1 MKIMLKGGVWKNIE
15 DEILKAAVMKYGK
28 NQWAR
33 IASLLSRKSA
43 KQCKARWY
51 EWLDPSIK
59 KTEWSQEE
67 REKLLH
73 LVKIMPC
80 QWRTIAPIIGRTATQ
95 CLEEYE
101 KLLDQAA
108 GKDEFTSV
116 EARKLRP
123 GEIDPTPE
131 TKAPKPDP
139 VDMDEDE
146 KEMIQEARA
155 RLANT
160 KGKKAKRKA
169 REKQLEEARRLAV
182 LQKRR
187 ELKAAG
193 IEINLTRRRGT
204 MIDYNKEI
212 PFQRKA
218 APGFYETSAKEHAAP
233 KIEDVQQFSLK
244 KMEGDRRDDKEK
256 EARKK
261 DAQKVKDRFEKNLP
275 EALKQVSQVTEPEH
289 IRKKMKMNLPT
300 PQLTDQELET
310 ITKMGYTP
318 DEDESNPATQSLLS
332 TYAPSAT
339 PARTGGVA
347 NMTERT
353 PMRQD
358 TLMAEARSIMA
369 LSGSATP
376 LVGGTNVNIDDLGD
390 FSGVT
395 PRRQV
400 AQTPNPLLTPARSA
414 MGLPGPAGS
423 QTPGGL
429 RGATPGRTP
438 MRDSLSINE
447 DDGTF
452 FDQER
457 NDRNK
462 QRGTKDKLLSALS
475 SLPAPKYEYNIM
487 VPEVPEDDSG
497 ASGQSVA
504 DAADIERKKQLELDA
519 IQQKKLRLRSQ
530 VLKRN
535 LPRPMR
541 INTDFAK
548 DKATLDK
555 TGATTEELITE
566 QIKSE
571 MVNLMIYEAIEFP
584 PVNTK
589 PAAAPKGFAFEQF
602 EEDELSRAD
611 KLLSEEVERMK
622 EAVGELSL
630 EEFEQVWEK
639 AYEDMTFLPDTKK
652 FGLISQSSNNAKIAA
667 EQYEFEQLKDV
678 MLKENKKAITLEKK
692 INVYH
697 AGYQKKA
704 QALRKSIVDL
714 NEEIATIKLEL
725 DAFRELREQEKLAVT
740 QRLEFWTQQVNEQV
754 EQENKL
760 QIRYANLLNE
770 RQIITQAQRV

>member
-1 MKIMLKGGVWKNIE
+1 M
-15 DEILKAAVMKYGK
+15 
-28 NQWAR
+28 
-33 IASLLSRKSA
+33 
-43 KQCKARWY
+43 
-51 EWLDPSIK
+51 
-59 KTEWSQEE
+59 
-67 REKLLH
+67 
-73 LVKIMPC
+73 VKIMPC

-101 KLLDQAA
+101 RLLDQAA
-108 GKDEFTSV
+108 GKDEFTSA

-193 IEINLTRRRGT
+193 IEINLTRRKGT

-212 PFQRKA
+212 PFLRKP

-244 KMEGDRRDDKEK
+244 KMEGERRDEKEK

-289 IRKKMKMNLPT
+289 IRKKLKMNLPT

-310 ITKMGYTP
+310 ISKMGYTP

-347 NMTERT
+347 NLTERT

-376 LVGGTNVNIDDLGD
+376 LVGGSNVNIDDLGD

-400 AQTPNPLLTPARSA
+400 AQTPNPLLTPARNA
-414 MGLPGPAGS
+414 MGLSGPAGS
-423 QTPGGL
+423 QTPGF
-429 RGATPGRTP
+429 RGVTPARTP
-438 MRDSLSINE
+438 VRDSLSINE
-447 DDGTF
+447 DDGTY
-452 FDQER
+452 FDQDR
-457 NDRNK
+457 TDRNK

-487 VPEVPEDDSG
+487 VPEVPEDDTG
-497 ASGQSVA
+497 ASGLSVA
-504 DAADIERKKQLELDA
+504 DAADLERKRQLELEA

-535 LPRPMR
+535 LPRPLK

-548 DKATLDK
+548 DKATLEK

-571 MVNLMIYEAIEFP
+571 MVNLMVYEAIEFP
-584 PVNTK
+584 PANTK
-589 PAAAPKGFAFEQF
+589 PIAAPKGFEFEQF

-622 EAVGELSL
+622 EAVGEMSL

-639 AYEDMTFLPDTKK
+639 AYEDLTFLPDSKK
-652 FGLISQSSNNAKIAA
+652 FGLISQSSNSAKIAA
-667 EQYEFEQLKDV
+667 EQYEFEQLKDT
-678 MLKENKKAITLEKK
+678 MLKENKKAIALEKK

-697 AGYQKKA
+697 AGYMKKA

-714 NEEIATIKLEL
+714 NEEIAQIKLEL
-725 DAFRELREQEKLAVT
+725 DAFKELREQEQLAVN

-754 EQENKL
+754 EQESKL

-770 RQIITQAQRV
+770 RQIIAQAQKV

>member
-1 MKIMLKGGVWKNIE
+1 
-15 DEILKAAVMKYGK
+15 
-28 NQWAR
+28 
-33 IASLLSRKSA
+33 
-43 KQCKARWY
+43 
-51 EWLDPSIK
+51 
-59 KTEWSQEE
+59 
-67 REKLLH
+67 
-73 LVKIMPC
+73 
-80 QWRTIAPIIGRTATQ
+80 
-95 CLEEYE
+95 
-101 KLLDQAA
+101 
-108 GKDEFTSV
+108 
-116 EARKLRP
+116 
-123 GEIDPTPE
+123 
-131 TKAPKPDP
+131 
-139 VDMDEDE
+139 
-146 KEMIQEARA
+146 
-155 RLANT
+155 
-160 KGKKAKRKA
+160 
-169 REKQLEEARRLAV
+169 
-182 LQKRR
+182 
-187 ELKAAG
+187 
-193 IEINLTRRRGT
+193 
-204 MIDYNKEI
+204 
-212 PFQRKA
+212 
-218 APGFYETSAKEHAAP
+218 
-233 KIEDVQQFSLK
+233 
-244 KMEGDRRDDKEK
+244 
-256 EARKK
+256 
-261 DAQKVKDRFEKNLP
+261 
-275 EALKQVSQVTEPEH
+275 
-289 IRKKMKMNLPT
+289 
-300 PQLTDQELET
+300 
-310 ITKMGYTP
+310 
-318 DEDESNPATQSLLS
+318 LLS

-548 DKATLDK
+548 DKATLEK

-652 FGLISQSSNNAKIAA
+652 FGLISQSSNNTKIAA

>member
-1 MKIMLKGGVWKNIE
+1 
-15 DEILKAAVMKYGK
+15 
-28 NQWAR
+28 
-33 IASLLSRKSA
+33 
-43 KQCKARWY
+43 
-51 EWLDPSIK
+51 
-59 KTEWSQEE
+59 
-67 REKLLH
+67 
-73 LVKIMPC
+73 
-80 QWRTIAPIIGRTATQ
+80 
-95 CLEEYE
+95 
-101 KLLDQAA
+101 
-108 GKDEFTSV
+108 
-116 EARKLRP
+116 
-123 GEIDPTPE
+123 
-131 TKAPKPDP
+131 
-139 VDMDEDE
+139 
-146 KEMIQEARA
+146 
-155 RLANT
+155 
-160 KGKKAKRKA
+160 
-169 REKQLEEARRLAV
+169 
-182 LQKRR
+182 
-187 ELKAAG
+187 
-193 IEINLTRRRGT
+193 
-204 MIDYNKEI
+204 
-212 PFQRKA
+212 
-218 APGFYETSAKEHAAP
+218 
-233 KIEDVQQFSLK
+233 
-244 KMEGDRRDDKEK
+244 
-256 EARKK
+256 
-261 DAQKVKDRFEKNLP
+261 
-275 EALKQVSQVTEPEH
+275 
-289 IRKKMKMNLPT
+289 
-300 PQLTDQELET
+300 
-310 ITKMGYTP
+310 
-318 DEDESNPATQSLLS
+318 
-332 TYAPSAT
+332 
-339 PARTGGVA
+339 
-347 NMTERT
+347 
-353 PMRQD
+353 
-358 TLMAEARSIMA
+358 
-369 LSGSATP
+369 
-376 LVGGTNVNIDDLGD
+376 
-390 FSGVT
+390 
-395 PRRQV
+395 
-400 AQTPNPLLTPARSA
+400 
-414 MGLPGPAGS
+414 
-423 QTPGGL
+423 
-429 RGATPGRTP
+429 
-438 MRDSLSINE
+438 
-447 DDGTF
+447 
-452 FDQER
+452 
-457 NDRNK
+457 
-462 QRGTKDKLLSALS
+462 
-475 SLPAPKYEYNIM
+475 M

-548 DKATLDK
+548 DKATLEK